1 MKKAEKA
8 GKSGRGFAS
17 GKITLNDLLE
27 GLEQYRDRYG
37 DCPVVGIVET
47 LGEYQGMVNPY
58 AVYVRKNQDE
68 CARIYV
74 RSTSGS
80 GTPVPEHEPIKKV
93 RKKQPSQLSLFGI
106 QEAMA

>member
-1 MKKAEKA
+1 MKRAY
-8 GKSGRGFAS
+8 SSRIS
-17 GKITLNDLLE
+17 LSDLIE

-74 RSTSGS
+74 RSTSES
-80 GTPVPEHEPIKKV
+80 GTPVPEREPIKRA
-93 RKKQPSQLSLFGI
+93 RKKKPSQLTLFGI